1 MSNKEDNG
9 KKRADSFEPAA
20 AAGQETSAAESPDAA
35 AIDDLAAQLE
45 AVTVERDRLAAENEE
60 LKDALLR
67 HRAEFENFRRRVEKE
82 RAEFAEYAAA
92 EAVRALLPILDDFE
106 RALSAVPPEIGPEHD
121 YVKGIRIIYD
131 RLLETLKKLGLE
143 PIESVGKPFDPT
155 VHHAVERVPTAGAE
169 DETVLEEWQKGYN
182 FKGKLLREAMVRV
195 AVKPST
201 GESRDQEKPQS

>member
-1 MSNKEDNG
+1 MVNDKDDNG
-9 KKRADSFEPAA
+9 KKSADSLEPAA
-20 AAGQETSAAESPDAA
+20 AAAENSSAETPDTA

-60 LKDALLR
+60 LKNTLLR

-92 EAVRALLPILDDFE
+92 EAVRALLPVLDDFE
-106 RALSAVPPEIGPEHD
+106 RALGAVPPEIGPDHD

-155 VHHAVERVPTAGAE
+155 VHHAVERVPTAEAE

-195 AVKPST
+195 AVKPSAA
-201 GESRDQEKPQS
+201 GNQGQETSQG